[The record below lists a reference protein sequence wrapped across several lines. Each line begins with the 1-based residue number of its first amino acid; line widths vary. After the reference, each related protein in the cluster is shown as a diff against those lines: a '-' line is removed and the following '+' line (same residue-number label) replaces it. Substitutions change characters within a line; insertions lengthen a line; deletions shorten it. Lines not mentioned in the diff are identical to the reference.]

1 MFSQFIRFGAVGTI
15 GFILDGGLLF
25 ILVWFGV
32 NPYSARAFS
41 FPIAVLATWYLN
53 RIWTFQSSANADPK
67 KQLRGYLAVQLCGA
81 ASNYLC
87 YALVLSFLALTPI
100 NALLAFSAGSAVGLA
115 INFFGARAFV
125 FATDAPSTK
134 HQ

>member
-1 MFSQFIRFGAVGTI
+1 MFSQFIKFGAVGAI

-25 ILVWFGV
+25 LLVWLGV
-32 NPYSARAFS
+32 DPYIARAFS

-53 RIWTFQSSANADPK
+53 RIWTFQSAANTDPR
-67 KQLRGYLAVQLCGA
+67 KQFRGYLTVQLCGA

-87 YALVLSFLALTPI
+87 YAFVLSFLALTPL
-100 NALLAFSAGSAVGLA
+100 NAILAFSVGSAAGLA

-125 FATDAPSTK
+125 FDANSTK
-134 HQ
+134 AEH